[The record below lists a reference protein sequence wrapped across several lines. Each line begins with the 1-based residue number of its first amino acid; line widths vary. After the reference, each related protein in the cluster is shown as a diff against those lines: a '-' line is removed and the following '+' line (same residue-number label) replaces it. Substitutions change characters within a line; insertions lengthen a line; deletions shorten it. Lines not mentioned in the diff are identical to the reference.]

1 MSLQPAYRGLF
12 WFFSLGIALF
22 SLTVMLLASALGFAE
37 VAPHLTHYLAGHN
50 VPLYAHVLFGPLAL
64 LLMPFQF
71 WAGLRN
77 RYRRVHRMLGYAY
90 VVSIAVASL
99 GALLLLSGFQGSA
112 WAAAG
117 FALLAILWIGTT
129 APALFLARAGRT
141 DAHRVWMMRSA
152 ALTFAAVTLR
162 LMMLPLMAAGMSFNG
177 TYDITAWAS
186 WLIPLAFVEWKLR
199 RGSGARLLR
208 SSAV

>member
-1 MSLQPAYRGLF
+1 MSLQPAYCGLF
-12 WFFSLGIALF
+12 WFFSLAVALF
-22 SLTVMLLASALGFAE
+22 ALTVMLLAATVGFAE
-37 VAPHLTHYLAGHN
+37 VAPHLVHYLAAHN

-77 RYRRVHRMLGYAY
+77 RYRLVHRILGYAY

-112 WAAAG
+112 WAAVG
-117 FALLAILWIGTT
+117 FALLAILWVATT
-129 APALFLARAGRT
+129 ARALFLARAGRT
-141 DAHRVWMMRSA
+141 GAHRAWMMRSA